1 MSSIAQTP
9 GIPASHSG
17 YRTLVSD
24 IPAIRNTRYLSA
36 AAHLRRSMLPNE
48 IDDPDTGISRPP
60 LPVGRAYAIHVLFRH
75 GSRIPMLAVDVRK
88 VKKSCWVALVQT
100 TVRDIAAIGLLAAG
114 LIIEPWGMIITLG
127 MVVLAIML
135 TRRSRFYLAL
145 IFLGVVCV
153 ALAMVNGN
161 RTERI
166 SLGTPLAFLAL
177 CMLVYLADVWLS
189 MCYVRSIWRRSV
201 RQEKA
206 LEALRSSPVE
216 GAPPTDKARLAN
228 RRLIPRI
235 PARSEWP
242 FAGRLGDG
250 RNGTSRGAGNGDA
263 GRGNASNGNASHD
276 RDPGSSGGGRTMPA
290 KGSPVR
296 VYYAANEFVGA
307 GTSLRPFSL
316 TVPLQKPSDAS
327 RDVDTFSVSELM
339 TELSSHLLSQGVGG
353 AKVDGWAY
361 RPLSP
366 NGAEL
371 SPHEPGHFTYGLP
384 HLDVTEVEAMP
395 APDKDRWL
403 GTPVPVRRFDYRSL
417 SDDYDMSGLAD
428 RSPYVHRDRHYVRVM
443 TTSWDGQLTATV
455 FVNAT
460 LQGHFLR
467 VIMRPYV
474 LAPVVKDLG
483 VADELI
489 KWNPFFLACLAV
501 HRTIRQFRAAVAKFK
516 RSDSKQEKKFG
527 SRPRRSDLYST
538 RESYALPYVRNMQ
551 QVEDSDRAI
560 VIIEEKI
567 FRVTM
572 DFLKRHNVDVT
583 EFEKQMQ
590 SIIYN
595 NTVNGNITSGTFNN
609 SQIASVSGQGNSANN
624 TKNTNNTTTDGK
636 T

>member
-36 AAHLRRSMLPNE
+36 AAHLRRSMLPDE
-48 IDDPDTGISRPP
+48 IADPDMGTSRPP
-60 LPVGRAYAIHVLFRH
+60 RPVGRAYAIQVLFRH

-145 IFLGVVCV
+145 IFLGVICV
-153 ALAMVNGN
+153 ALALVNGN

-177 CMLVYLADVWLS
+177 CLLVYLADVWLS

-201 RQEKA
+201 KQEKA

-216 GAPPTDKARLAN
+216 GAPPADKARLAN

-250 RNGTSRGAGNGDA
+250 RNGTSRGAGNG
-263 GRGNASNGNASHD
+263 NASNGNASHD
-276 RDPGSSGGGRTMPA
+276 RDLNSSGGERAMPA
-290 KGSPVR
+290 KSDPVR
-296 VYYAANEFVGA
+296 VYYAANKIVGA
-307 GTSLRPFSL
+307 GTPLQALTL
-316 TVPLQKPSDAS
+316 TVPLDKPLDTS
-327 RDVDTFSVSELM
+327 RGIGMFTVSELIA
-339 TELSSHLLSQGVGG
+339 ELCGHLLSQGP
-353 AKVDGWAY
+353 D
-361 RPLSP
+361 
-366 NGAEL
+366 GAEVNGRAYQPLAPDEAGL

-384 HLDVTEVEAMP
+384 HLDVTEVVATP
-395 APDKDRWL
+395 APDTDRWL
-403 GTPVPVRRFDYRSL
+403 GTPFTVTRLDYHSPL
-417 SDDYDMSGLAD
+417 NNDMSGLAD
-428 RSPYVHRDRHYVRVM
+428 RSPATHKERHYVRVT
-443 TTSWDGQLTATV
+443 TTSWDGQLTTTV
-455 FVNAT
+455 FANAT

-474 LAPVVKDLG
+474 LAPAAKELG
-483 VADELI
+483 VAFELTQ
-489 KWNPFFLACLAV
+489 WNRFFLVCHAV
-501 HRTIRQFRAAVAKFK
+501 HVTTRQFRAAAAKIK
-516 RSDSKQEKKFG
+516 RPDSKPNKKSG
-527 SRPRRSDLYST
+527 ARSRQPHLFSI
-538 RESYALPYVRNMQ
+538 REDYARPYVTNMQ
-551 QVEDSDRAI
+551 QGEDANRAI
-560 VIIEEKI
+560 EVVEEKI
-567 FRVTM
+567 FRVIVG
-572 DFLKRHNVDVT
+572 FLKRHNVDVT
-583 EFEKQMQ
+583 DFEKQMQ
-590 SIIYN
+590 NIIYN

-609 SQIASVSGQGNSANN
+609 SQIASVSGQSNSANN
-624 TKNTNNTTTDGK
+624 IKNTNNTATDGK